1 MNNIN
6 NIAIDTQTTLLC
18 SDVHT
23 EHKKL
28 EFLLE
33 SIRCDVSLKIFLGDA
48 LEKDKNPEKTLEI
61 LNSFDL
67 CISGN
72 HDRESLARFGVNFS
86 EKSLGVLSQF
96 RHKFKRNNYLL
107 VHSSPIG
114 DKHIYELSQ
123 SQELFEKEESY
134 DFIFAGH
141 THVPQLFSIDKK
153 SKKIDSHIFSKK
165 TPLQAVNLDSS
176 RFRYFITVPSLV
188 NPRWGYSTGYMVL
201 NHISKTKKR
210 LLLQYLD

>member
-33 SIRCDVSLKIFLGDA
+33 SIRSDVSLKIFLGDA

-86 EKSLGVLSQF
+86 EKSLGILSQF

-107 VHSSPIG
+107 VHSSPLG
-114 DKHIYELSQ
+114 DKHVYEPSQ
-123 SQELFEKEESY
+123 TQEIFEKEDNA

-141 THVPQLFSIDKK
+141 THVPQLFSINKK
-153 SKKIDSHIFSKK
+153 TKKIDTHTFSKNN
-165 TPLQAVNLDSS
+165 PVQIINLDSS
-176 RFRYFITVPSLV
+176 EFRYFITTPSLV
-188 NPRWGYSTGYMVL
+188 NPRWGYSTGYMTL
-201 NHISKTKKR
+201 KHLSQTKKR
-210 LLLQYLD
+210 LLLQYLN